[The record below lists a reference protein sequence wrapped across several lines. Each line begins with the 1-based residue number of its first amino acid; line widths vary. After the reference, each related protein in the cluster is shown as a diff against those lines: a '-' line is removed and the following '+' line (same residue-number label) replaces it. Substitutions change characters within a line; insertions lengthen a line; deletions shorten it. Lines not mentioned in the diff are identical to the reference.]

1 MPSIYKPVEEMAS
14 YPQHTPASEPST
26 DFFDMSQQQAP
37 PPVTDKNYSSDANG
51 NSAPLPSPPVSSDEL
66 VNSVY
71 VTNGYKVAGR
81 AQEQQQQRQQQP
93 VQQTQAPP
101 PQQEPVYMVASSERH
116 NSNGYGNSVQ
126 HSQTVTPPSCD
137 DSSQSP
143 RSQHNS
149 NYQSGTPSGSTD
161 SGSSP
166 LLCKWMQ
173 CGRLFE
179 NAEELYR
186 HLCEQHVGRKSTN
199 NLSLS
204 CRWENCQTHTVKRD
218 HITSHIRVH
227 VPLKPYKCQSC
238 NKSFKRPQDLKKHV
252 KTHAED
258 HNYPR
263 NSMTRGYPMGSYS
276 LESNGYTSGM
286 GHHPHHAFVP
296 PPPATT
302 SDYYPSYMATG
313 PMYHQQMHPQQQH
326 VPPPPPPPL
335 AHHQPQ
341 PSAAQQHQRWME
353 VDAPGASNGESSS
366 ASRKRPVEG
375 SSPGD
380 FFDNIKRQRV
390 PPIYNS
396 EMSGRLNS
404 LEAQMA
410 YANPRNPGP
419 PSFRSHQDAVEAEQ
433 FLSQLQANMTTAGP
447 AAAQDQNGHF
457 YHPSHASMSSPAS
470 YGRPPLPPQSN
481 NMYTTTSA
489 PSPNVH
495 IYPSVPNTSSGQQQ
509 PAPALESSSYQAPP
523 PHIPQHQP
531 PTPQQ
536 QQQQQPIKA
545 EESTPQSSWYPG
557 GGPQTPQQPQPQAEQ
572 EQAST
577 THPQLASRYEYDNSD
592 KRITVGLSQK
602 SSKYDYEQQ
611 QKQES
616 EDEDD
621 DSDVAALTSSL
632 SKTSI
637 NDDNEDDATRQR
649 HLVLIEQLRKLV
661 SQSIKN
667 NSFVD
672 KEEKSASGSLYPEIK
687 AF

>member
-1 MPSIYKPVEEMAS
+1 MAS
-14 YPQHTPASEPST
+14 YPQQTPASEPST
-26 DFFDMSQQQAP
+26 DFFDMSQQQGRHPA
-37 PPVTDKNYSSDANG
+37 TDKSYSSANG
-51 NSAPLPSPPVSSDEL
+51 NSAPLPSPPVSSDEP

-71 VTNGYKVAGR
+71 VTNGYKVSGR
-81 AQEQQQQRQQQP
+81 GQEQQQQRQQQQQ
-93 VQQTQAPP
+93 VRQTQAP
-101 PQQEPVYMVASSERH
+101 PQQEPVYMMGSSERH
-116 NSNGYGNSVQ
+116 SSNGNGYGNSVQ

-137 DSSQSP
+137 DNSQSP
-143 RSQHNS
+143 RSQHNNS
-149 NYQSGTPSGSTD
+149 YQSGGTPSGSTD
-161 SGSSP
+161 SGGNSP

-204 CRWENCQTHTVKRD
+204 CRWDNCQVHTVKRD

-227 VPLKPYKCQSC
+227 VPLKPYKCQRC
-238 NKSFKRPQDLKKHV
+238 DKSFKRPQDLKKHV

-263 NSMTRGYPMGSYS
+263 NSMARGGYAMASYS

-286 GHHPHHAFVP
+286 GHHPHHGFVP

-302 SDYYPSYMATG
+302 SEYYPSYMATG
-313 PMYHQQMHPQQQH
+313 PMYHQQMHPSQQQH

-335 AHHQPQ
+335 THHQP
-341 PSAAQQHQRWME
+341 PTAQQHQRWMDVE
-353 VDAPGASNGESSS
+353 APGSSNGESSS
-366 ASRKRPVEG
+366 AGRKRPAEG
-375 SSPGD
+375 STPGD

-419 PSFRSHQDAVEAEQ
+419 PSFRNHQDAVEAEQ

-457 YHPSHASMSSPAS
+457 YHASPQTHASMASPAS

-481 NMYTTTSA
+481 NMYTTTAAS
-489 PSPNVH
+489 NVH

-523 PHIPQHQP
+523 PPPPQHQQQQAPPP

-536 QQQQQPIKA
+536 QPIKT
-545 EESTPQSSWYPG
+545 EEATPQSAWYPG
-557 GGPQTPQQPQPQAEQ
+557 GGPQTQPQQEQ
-572 EQAST
+572 SSTT

-616 EDEDD
+616 DEE
-621 DSDVAALTSSL
+621 DSDVADLTSSL

-637 NDDNEDDATRQR
+637 KDDPTRQR
-649 HLVLIEQLRKLV
+649 HIALIEQLRSLV
-661 SQSIKN
+661 SESIKN
-667 NSFVD
+667 NTFVD
-672 KEEKSASGSLYPEIK
+672 NKEENSTSGSLYPEIK